1 MEISLNKAEL
11 LEVSQ
16 AKDINPPPV
25 SFLWDTHKE
34 FQDMP
39 PTRPVCNASL
49 GPISRTSELLSLIL
63 TPITNARSDNVDS
76 DSTEDMLFAIEEAN
90 KALENMDLEDNEQ
103 SVFSLDAEALFPL
116 LDLKDILDGVWDLII
131 NTDVPFGNIE
141 IKEMLK
147 YIAIMYT
154 DDELRKH
161 NLI

>member
-1 MEISLNKAEL
+1 
-11 LEVSQ
+11 
-16 AKDINPPPV
+16 
-25 SFLWDTHKE
+25 
-34 FQDMP
+34 MP
-39 PTRPVCNASL
+39 PTRPVCNASF

-63 TPITNARSDNVDS
+63 TPIINARNDNVDS

-103 SVFSLDAEALFPL
+103 SVFSLDTEALFPL

-131 NTDVPFGNIE
+131 NTDVPFGNID
-141 IKEMLK
+141 IKEMLN

-161 NLI
+161 NLISVVPVRQTVIDGTDS